1 MKCITWKFLRMGEVS
16 HTYLYTLHIVSRN
29 LGIIR
34 QRTDFTNNFWRKVR
48 EAWNK
53 EIDNSKSFKLYKDQ
67 IRAKLYLDNI
77 HVDVHFWDPEISD
90 FTNYIAVKC
99 RKYMNRNVYF
109 DIKNGEIIFYI

>member
-1 MKCITWKFLRMGEVS
+1 MFFFRQNINNIYGKELLVFLKKINHKKCRMVNLR
-16 HTYLYTLHIVSRN
+16 LH
-29 LGIIR
+29 
-34 QRTDFTNNFWRKVR
+34 KH
-48 EAWNK
+48 
-53 EIDNSKSFKLYKDQ
+53 Q

-109 DIKNGEIIFYI
+109 DIRNGEIIFFI